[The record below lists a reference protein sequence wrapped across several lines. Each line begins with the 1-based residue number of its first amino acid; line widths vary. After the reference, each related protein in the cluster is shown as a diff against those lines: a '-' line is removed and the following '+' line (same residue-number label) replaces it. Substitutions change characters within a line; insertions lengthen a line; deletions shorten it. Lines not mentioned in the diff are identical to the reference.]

1 MFSVPQLHLS
11 PPCRGTPVCH
21 APLGQLLSGLLW
33 RHQTDSHSSPTA
45 PVRSLASSR
54 WDLSHLQWQDRLPLH
69 RIWLSPFSRT
79 NPLPVSS
86 LTVVSLILYDFL
98 ILLSSPPDSF
108 QGSSLPSL
116 CLRAP
121 FLPPPLTNC
130 SSASCCILP
139 LSLPRQLRNLY
150 CVFHPDSELCFD
162 EFSLNCIF
170 LNFGGG
176 AVGTSLFSNFFQPI
190 AKIPVVEPTLCI
202 CFALSRWRFFCP
214 LLPHQLS
221 LPALYWVSAVLSG
234 LPGAPPPAGDLLRF
248 LRLLFF
254 SLIIFLKFTLH
265 LDRSPS
271 PSPLLP
277 HITSP
282 FPHYPSQSPQSKGQ
296 PCFLYTFLWALALS
310 SLRASVTASPN
321 PGLPEPEF
329 PPPFTGQMLLHSHL
343 TS

>member
-1 MFSVPQLHLS
+1 M
-11 PPCRGTPVCH
+11 
-21 APLGQLLSGLLW
+21 
-33 RHQTDSHSSPTA
+33 
-45 PVRSLASSR
+45 
-54 WDLSHLQWQDRLPLH
+54 
-69 RIWLSPFSRT
+69 
-79 NPLPVSS
+79 SS

-254 SLIIFLKFTLH
+254 FPNNFFKIHFTS
-265 LDRSPS
+265 RSK
-271 PSPLLP
+271 PLPLP
-277 HITSP
+277 LAS
-282 FPHYPSQSPQSKGQ
+282 PHYKPLPPLPLPVSSEQGATLFPLYILVGLSPVK
-296 PCFLYTFLWALALS
+296 P
-310 SLRASVTASPN
+310 
-321 PGLPEPEF
+321 
-329 PPPFTGQMLLHSHL
+329 
-343 TS
+343 